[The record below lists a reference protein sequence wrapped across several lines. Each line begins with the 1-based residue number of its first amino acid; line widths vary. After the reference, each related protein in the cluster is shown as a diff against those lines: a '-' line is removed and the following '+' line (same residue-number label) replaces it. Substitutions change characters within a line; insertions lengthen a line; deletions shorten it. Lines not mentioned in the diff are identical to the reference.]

1 MSLSRFS
8 LSVLLFSVLICCL
21 QPAQAQSANDIVGEW
36 LTKKKDG
43 KIEIYKKGG
52 KYYGRVSWQRVT
64 IDPETGKEKRDKHN
78 PDPAKRDRL
87 LQGMDILLGCKWDPD
102 DKRWDDCTVYNPE
115 DGNSYNSFV
124 ELVNPN
130 KLKLRGYVGFSL
142 LGKSTY
148 WRRIK
153 Q

>member
-1 MSLSRFS
+1 MFIRLLAISVFVLGSIALSS
-8 LSVLLFSVLICCL
+8 PVS
-21 QPAQAQSANDIVGEW
+21 AQQKDDILGEW

-43 KIEIYKKGG
+43 KIMIYKKGG
-52 KYYGRVSWQRVT
+52 KYYGKVSWQKDD

-78 PDPAKRDRL
+78 PDPSKRDRL
-87 LQGMDILLGCKWDPD
+87 LQGMDIVLGMQWDPD
-102 DKRWDDCTVYNPE
+102 DKRWEDGEVYNPE
-115 DGNSYNSFV
+115 DGKSYSAYL

-130 KLKLRGYVGFSL
+130 KLKLRGYLGFSL